1 MPSTTVVR
9 ASTRRVRL
17 AVVLTGLVALMVTM
31 VRPLRTPHRVPA
43 VAAPPAEEPA
53 PEDPAEEEPAAEDTG
68 SDLAGVLEWLL
79 TQLSN
84 LMAGFSL

>member
-53 PEDPAEEEPAAEDTG
+53 PEDPAEKNPPRK
-68 SDLAGVLEWLL
+68 
-79 TQLSN
+79 TQARTSQASSN
-84 LMAGFSL
+84 GC